1 MKISVVIPCYKGE
14 KYISKCLENLLAQNY
29 KDLEIIV
36 VVDGNLDRTAEI
48 ASKYP
53 VKVVVLEKNRGVS
66 IARNTGIKE
75 ATGDYIH
82 FMDVDDE
89 ISDDF
94 YTNLSAAVQKT
105 GADIACAGIIHERQP
120 YKCQIFDKENLAS
133 STSEKMRI
141 TWVGKW
147 GYVWRY
153 LIRKS
158 MLLKHRLFFEAG
170 RIVEDLP
177 FSVKVLYYADKVVTV
192 PDAVYIYRSN
202 ENSILTTRTPER
214 KLRLRTDRQ
223 HSVQII
229 RSFAKEHNFTIPAL
243 GCNFGLLAYVARKCY
258 IKTRVAMGY
267 RVF

>member
-1 MKISVVIPCYKGE
+1 
-14 KYISKCLENLLAQNY
+14 
-29 KDLEIIV
+29 
-36 VVDGNLDRTAEI
+36 
-48 ASKYP
+48 
-53 VKVVVLEKNRGVS
+53 
-66 IARNTGIKE
+66 
-75 ATGDYIH
+75 
-82 FMDVDDE
+82 
-89 ISDDF
+89 
-94 YTNLSAAVQKT
+94 
-105 GADIACAGIIHERQP
+105 
-120 YKCQIFDKENLAS
+120 
-133 STSEKMRI
+133 MRI

-177 FSVKVLYYADKVVTV
+177 FSFKALYYADKVVTV

>member
-1 MKISVVIPCYKGE
+1 MKISVIIPCYKGE

-48 ASKYP
+48 ASKFL

-94 YTNLSAAVQKT
+94 YANLSAAVQKT

-120 YKCQIFDKENLAS
+120 YKCQIFHKERLVS
-133 STSEKMRI
+133 STRKKMRI
-141 TWVGKW
+141 TWVGKL
-147 GYVWRY
+147 GYSCRY
-153 LIRKS
+153 LIRRS
-158 MLLKHRLFFEAG
+158 LILKNNLFFEAD

-177 FSVKVLYYADKVVTV
+177 FSFKALYYANTVVTV

-229 RSFAKEHNFTIPAL
+229 RNFAKEHNFTIPGL
-243 GCNFGLLAYVARKCY
+243 GYNFGLLAYIARKCY
-258 IKTRVAMGY
+258 IKTRVAMGF